1 MRNSS
6 ILFVF
11 KQLYAFIAKEGRAG
25 PVPGPLHMIKVTRLN
40 GKAFMLN
47 ALYIETIESF
57 PDTTITL
64 TTGTKYVVLD
74 PIDEVNRRIIEFYQS
89 VQLLANPHIRGEED
103 EK

>member
-1 MRNSS
+1 MRVSS
-6 ILFVF
+6 DLCVF
-11 KQLYAFIAKEGRAG
+11 QQFYALLAKEGRAG

-47 ALYIETIESF
+47 ALYIETVESF

-89 VQLLANPHIRGEED
+89 VQLLSNPHIRGEEN
-103 EK
+103 EE